1 MYITTYSMAE
11 AYINAREAELNRPAY
26 NGRPMR
32 NSQAASTRIN
42 GGALDKLGNNLISMG
57 KLLKRKLASSY

>member
-26 NGRPMR
+26 NGRALR
-32 NSQAASTRIN
+32 SSQAGSTRIN
-42 GGALDKLGNNLISMG
+42 GGALSKLGDSLTSMG
-57 KLLKRKLASSY
+57 KVLKNKLASSY

>member
-32 NSQAASTRIN
+32 NSQAGSTRIN
-42 GGALDKLGNNLISMG
+42 GGALNKLGDHLTDMG
-57 KLLKRKLASSY
+57 KLLKSKLASSY